1 MLSNVWQTAVAIS
14 FQITKAIK
22 NFKSKIFVFFLFYRI
37 FTDNKNEFFL
47 ESFKF

>member
-22 NFKSKIFVFFLFYRI
+22 NFKSKIFYRI
-37 FTDNKNEFFL
+37 FTDNKNEFFF